1 MLVFDV
7 IVLAFLFVSA
17 CSAAPTAAPTD
28 SSEGNTL
35 NRSEPACVGLGA
47 CPGILPPSPTPATS
61 SVRPPPPPS
70 ITPAPARPAS
80 STKAPVVLQSSINPY
95 LYACSNEQGAAI
107 KEAWAEAGTLAD
119 AHAEWRPPARRYEGK
134 WQAAQAL
141 YLGDDSKN
149 DDPWLGVGP
158 LKRSSGFS
166 PPALIKKMSNG
177 KSRKYQSAASH
188 PSPRSKRTIV
198 APELQIVIDPWQDT
212 RAHDVFHE
220 TYHWYRT
227 VSRPPCDREPEIYT
241 PREVVFLAR
250 TENTKGAMRN
260 AESFAFAA
268 LAMYVQQTFKLPSPS
283 VPRQAASVPL
293 PTDPRVTDTETHAGD
308 YKDVYLHEMPDWFA
322 PPVAQGAPFFKP
334 DLSGVVQLS
343 SVPSSVVLVQPNS
356 TS

>member
-1 MLVFDV
+1 M
-7 IVLAFLFVSA
+7 
-17 CSAAPTAAPTD
+17 
-28 SSEGNTL
+28 
-35 NRSEPACVGLGA
+35 
-47 CPGILPPSPTPATS
+47 
-61 SVRPPPPPS
+61 
-70 ITPAPARPAS
+70 
-80 STKAPVVLQSSINPY
+80 LQSSINPY

-119 AHAEWRPPARRYEGK
+119 AHAEWRPPARRFEGK
-134 WQAAQAL
+134 WQAAQAM
-141 YLGDDSKN
+141 YLGSDSKN

-158 LKRSSGFS
+158 LKQNINRQQAIHHHAPRWTYGYFYCDENQVPKKKKPRERLCDGETRTVTFSDLGWIWDAHYVVFCPPFFGNELSSL
-166 PPALIKKMSNG
+166 AQLTQ
-177 KSRKYQSAASH
+177 RA
-188 PSPRSKRTIV
+188 IV
-198 APELQIVIDPWQDT
+198 VPELQTVIDPWQAT

-241 PREVVFLAR
+241 PRKVVALAR

-268 LAMYVQQTFKLPSPS
+268 LAMYVQQTFKLPSPP

-293 PTDPRVTDTETHAGD
+293 PTDPRVTDTEIHAGD

-356 TS
+356 TE